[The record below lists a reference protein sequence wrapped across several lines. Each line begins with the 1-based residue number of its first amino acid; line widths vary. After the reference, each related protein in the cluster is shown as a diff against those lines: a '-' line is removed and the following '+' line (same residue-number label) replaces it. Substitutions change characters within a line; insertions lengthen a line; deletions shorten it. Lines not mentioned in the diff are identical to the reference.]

1 MMRDFE
7 LWLNTRFLFGRDVH
21 KKAGSVLRQMGVSR
35 VLIHHDSGAYLYD
48 TGLLESVRRDL
59 EDNGMAVRELP
70 GVKPNPR
77 LDLVYEGIR
86 CVKENQ
92 IDFILAIGG
101 GSVIDSSKAIGAGAL
116 YDGDVWDFFTKGI
129 RVSQSVPVGV
139 ILTCPA
145 TGSESGDVSV
155 INNTRTGQKLLT
167 SSQALRP
174 VLAFMNPE
182 LTVSLPASVTACSV
196 ADMFSHVCERYFTPD
211 DEIGVIDRMAE
222 GILKTLV
229 EIGPALIKDP
239 HNYGY
244 RAQVMWISAPIQRET
259 KMFLGA
265 DNKETAK
272 LTVPM
277 YDFGDWASRM
287 KAYRKKNHITQQE
300 LAQLMG
306 VKHFTLRSW
315 EQKQT
320 KPPYHVWRLH
330 KHLFDNSIKL
340 T

>member
-155 INNTRTGQKLLT
+155 INNTRTGQKL
-167 SSQALRP
+167 
-174 VLAFMNPE
+174 
-182 LTVSLPASVTACSV
+182 
-196 ADMFSHVCERYFTPD
+196 
-211 DEIGVIDRMAE
+211 
-222 GILKTLV
+222 
-229 EIGPALIKDP
+229 
-239 HNYGY
+239 
-244 RAQVMWISAPIQRET
+244 
-259 KMFLGA
+259 
-265 DNKETAK
+265 
-272 LTVPM
+272 
-277 YDFGDWASRM
+277 
-287 KAYRKKNHITQQE
+287 
-300 LAQLMG
+300 
-306 VKHFTLRSW
+306 
-315 EQKQT
+315 
-320 KPPYHVWRLH
+320 
-330 KHLFDNSIKL
+330 
-340 T
+340 